1 MTIINQ
7 KSISGITSITTAAA
21 GDNLL
26 TVHTN
31 NGTERLRIDSSGNT
45 RITAGIVTTLTVTG
59 NGTVGGTLSVTGDV
73 DIADK
78 IVHTGDTN
86 TAIRFP
92 AADTITAETG
102 GTERLRINST
112 GQTIVG
118 DSVVQLSTNSE
129 RPFQVHSVNGP
140 KIAIGRNDTSISD
153 GNTIGGLE
161 FYGNDANGTFVN
173 TASIIVNAD
182 GTHGDN
188 DKPTRMQFYTT
199 ADGGSSATERL
210 RIDSSG
216 KIIIPIG
223 TTTRIGVADRTSGTG
238 AGGSLLV
245 TAGAARGSGQTT
257 GDLILASG
265 RGNNSASAG
274 TIRFG
279 YNDGSDGT
287 NLDQE
292 WLRITSGGVVNI
304 GANASSNPFTYLRF
318 GASQYG
324 AADIRPIDEGSHK
337 VGLAFY
343 VDGTQDTTINPTEKM
358 RIRSDGHVKLQ
369 QGLTALSGG
378 GVIVCAAKSSSG
390 TANQSN
396 YKVDFVVPMA
406 DLGPKQ
412 EYEDIQS
419 QFSSGQTGKD
429 WAHNRGGSGILI
441 ATVQN
446 DYYWGFRTKIYHIT
460 TYGNN
465 SNNVTQLNLLHNYSA
480 AGHGSNSASVDLT
493 VQSHDGKTPTLR
505 GTFSGDYWNSNILTV
520 TYIGSA
526 VASTGSIR
534 QLTTFDSKLTGQDPT
549 WK

>member
-1 MTIINQ
+1 MGIQINGNTDNIGATDGSL
-7 KSISGITSITTAAA
+7 SIEDIQEVNATGVITATNFKTGVSNLHSVGLTLTGGQVDVGSNIKIGTAGVITATSFVGSGANLTGITGTTINNNADNRIITGSGTANTLEGEANLTFNGGA
-21 GDNLL
+21 TGDAQL
-26 TVHTN
+26 TVHAEQN
-31 NGTERLRIDSSGNT
+31 DSG
-45 RITAGIVTTLTVTG
+45 
-59 NGTVGGTLSVTGDV
+59 
-73 DIADK
+73 ADSELILETSNDFATSAVMFK
-78 IVHTGDTN
+78 DS
-86 TAIRFP
+86 
-92 AADTITAETG
+92 TAEAG
-102 GTERLRINST
+102 SIAYNH
-112 GQTIVG
+112 G
-118 DSVVQLSTNSE
+118 DNYIKLSTNGT
-129 RPFQVHSVNGP
+129 NG
-140 KIAIGRNDTSISD
+140 G
-153 GNTIGGLE
+153 
-161 FYGNDANGTFVN
+161 
-173 TASIIVNAD
+173 
-182 GTHGDN
+182 
-188 DKPTRMQFYTT
+188 
-199 ADGGSSATERL
+199 TERL